1 MSQIDFTKFK
11 DFIEV
16 DDISTV
22 QSKVDNGWKLFISN
36 LFLLRLWVYCSGR
49 ETGVAS
55 GVENST
61 TTAQLRCL
69 WEFELDLAF
78 RYPNKILD

>member
-1 MSQIDFTKFK
+1 MCNG
-11 DFIEV
+11 
-16 DDISTV
+16 
-22 QSKVDNGWKLFISN
+22 DNGWKLFMSN
-36 LFLLRLWVYCSGR
+36 LFLLRLWVYCIGQ

-55 GVENST
+55 GVKNST